1 MKNYELFKIET
12 YEFDNYTKTYEWNTY
27 TQTPIFDQAAGIM
40 KHLGEIKQKA
50 RMRFFDPDGTE
61 QIFFNYDI
69 AKTPESVQIV
79 F

>member
-1 MKNYELFKIET
+1 MKDCEIFNIET
-12 YEFDNYTKTYEWNTY
+12 YEFDNDTKTYVWNTY

-50 RMRFFDPDGTE
+50 RMRFFDPDGVE

-69 AKTPESVQIV
+69 KKTPENVQII